1 MKPKK
6 PPPGATLIARLKERR
21 MQREQTGDE
30 TGVAPEAVLDVEAH
44 PADSSAPTGES
55 VNISVREST
64 VTALDLL
71 HRTIS
76 IDDLR
81 PSTDDYQALTD
92 EIRLAGRFAAV
103 GLIAQGLR
111 LARIH
116 NAEIH
121 REHYTSFE
129 DYCRKEHHMSATY
142 AYRLMRM
149 SEMAEKI
156 AVRGIESDEASL
168 PDPFEVMLSL
178 GHRHLMALL
187 PLTPEKAEEY
197 LVNGIP
203 VDDATEGA
211 VARVPIERATEKQIR
226 LALKQTVGDASPGP
240 TQKRAE
246 ALLVKNL
253 GKLVKLLEECGAWLE
268 ESPAEFE
275 LVKMEKGQSLTQLA
289 ARFRTASEKI
299 SLALEE
305 STDLELAEGKSTEV
319 ELTPSNATETDE
331 T

>member
-1 MKPKK
+1 MKQKK

-21 MQREQTGDE
+21 LQREQGNDE
-30 TGVAPEAVLDVEAH
+30 PAVPEAVLDVEAH

-55 VNISVREST
+55 VNISVRESA

-71 HRTIS
+71 HRSSIS
-76 IDDLR
+76 IEDLR

-129 DYCRKEHHMSATY
+129 DYCRKEHNMSATY

-156 AVRGIESDEASL
+156 AVRGIESDENNL

-203 VDDATEGA
+203 VDDTEEGGP
-211 VARVPIERATEKQIR
+211 ARVPIERATEKQIR
-226 LALKQTVGDASPGP
+226 LALKQTSEGSLEHSH
-240 TQKRAE
+240 KRAE
-246 ALLVKNL
+246 VLLVKNL
-253 GKLVKLLEECGAWLE
+253 GKLVKMLEECATWLD

-275 LVKMEKGQSLTQLA
+275 LVRMEKAQPLGELA
-289 ARFRTASEKI
+289 ARFRHASERI
-299 SLALEE
+299 SAALEE
-305 STDLELAEGKSTEV
+305 PSVVEPHEIEG
-319 ELTPSNATETDE
+319 
-331 T
+331 

>member
-1 MKPKK
+1 MKQKK

-21 MQREQTGDE
+21 LQREQGE
-30 TGVAPEAVLDVEAH
+30 EEAVVPESAVLDVEAH
-44 PADSSAPTGES
+44 PADSSATTGENL
-55 VNISVREST
+55 NISVRESSP
-64 VTALDLL
+64 VTAMDLL

-81 PSTDDYQALTD
+81 PSTDDYFALTE

-121 REHYTSFE
+121 REHYGSFE
-129 DYCRKEHHMSATY
+129 DYCRKEHTMSATY

-156 AVRGIESDEASL
+156 AERGLDGVPANL

-187 PLTPEKAEEY
+187 PLSPEKAEEY

-203 VDDATEGA
+203 VEDSAEGA
-211 VARVPIERATEKQIR
+211 TARVPIEKATEKQIR
-226 LALKQTVGDASPGP
+226 MALKQGSGEIETGP
-240 TQKRAE
+240 SQKRAE
-246 ALLVKNL
+246 SVLVKNL
-253 GKLVKLLEECGAWLE
+253 GKLVKMLEECASWLE

-275 LVKMEKGQSLTQLA
+275 LVKMEKGQSLTKLA
-289 ARFRTASEKI
+289 GRFRSASEKI
-299 SLALEE
+299 SSALEE
-305 STDLELAEGKSTEV
+305 SAEDT
-319 ELTPSNATETDE
+319 
-331 T
+331 

>member
-1 MKPKK
+1 MKQKK

-21 MQREQTGDE
+21 LQREQGEDE
-30 TGVAPEAVLDVEAH
+30 VVVPESTVLDVEAH
-44 PADSSAPTGES
+44 PADSSATTGENL
-55 VNISVREST
+55 NISVRESAP
-64 VTALDLL
+64 VTAMDLL

-81 PSTDDYQALTD
+81 PSTDDYFALTE

-121 REHYTSFE
+121 REHYGSFE
-129 DYCRKEHHMSATY
+129 DYCRKEHTMSATY

-156 AVRGIESDEASL
+156 AERGLDGVPANL

-187 PLTPEKAEEY
+187 PLSPEKAEEY

-203 VDDATEGA
+203 VEDSAEGA
-211 VARVPIERATEKQIR
+211 TARVPIEKATEKQIR
-226 LALKQTVGDASPGP
+226 MALKQNSGEIETGP
-240 TQKRAE
+240 SQKRAE
-246 ALLVKNL
+246 SVLVKNL
-253 GKLVKLLEECGAWLE
+253 GKLVKMLEECASWLE

-275 LVKMEKGQSLTQLA
+275 LVKMEKGQSLSELA
-289 ARFRTASEKI
+289 GRFRSASEKI
-299 SLALEE
+299 SSALEE
-305 STDLELAEGKSTEV
+305 STEDM
-319 ELTPSNATETDE
+319 
-331 T
+331 

>member
-1 MKPKK
+1 MKQKK

-21 MQREQTGDE
+21 LQREQGEDE
-30 TGVAPEAVLDVEAH
+30 AVVPESTVLDVEAH
-44 PADSSAPTGES
+44 PADSSATTGENL
-55 VNISVREST
+55 NISVRESAP
-64 VTALDLL
+64 VTAMDLL

-81 PSTDDYQALTD
+81 PSTDDYFALTE

-121 REHYTSFE
+121 REHYGSFE
-129 DYCRKEHHMSATY
+129 DYCRKEHTMSATY

-156 AVRGIESDEASL
+156 AERGLDGVPANL

-187 PLTPEKAEEY
+187 PLSPEKAEEY

-203 VDDATEGA
+203 VEDSAEGA
-211 VARVPIERATEKQIR
+211 TARVPIEKATEKQIR
-226 LALKQTVGDASPGP
+226 MALKQDSGEIETGP
-240 TQKRAE
+240 SQKRAE
-246 ALLVKNL
+246 SVLVKNL
-253 GKLVKLLEECGAWLE
+253 GKLVKMLEECASWLE

-275 LVKMEKGQSLTQLA
+275 LVKMEKGQSLSELA
-289 ARFRTASEKI
+289 GRFRSASEKI
-299 SLALEE
+299 SSALEE
-305 STDLELAEGKSTEV
+305 PTEDL
-319 ELTPSNATETDE
+319 
-331 T
+331 

>member
-1 MKPKK
+1 
-6 PPPGATLIARLKERR
+6 
-21 MQREQTGDE
+21 MQREQGAE
-30 TGVAPEAVLDVEAH
+30 EPAVPESVLDVEAH
-44 PADSSAPTGES
+44 PADSSATTGEN
-55 VNISVREST
+55 VNISVREATPS
-64 VTALDLL
+64 TALDLL

-76 IDDLR
+76 IEDLR
-81 PSTDDYQALTD
+81 PSTDDYHALTE

-121 REHYTSFE
+121 REHYGSFE
-129 DYCRKEHHMSATY
+129 DYCRKEHTMSATY

-156 AVRGIESDEASL
+156 AERGLDGVPANL

-203 VDDATEGA
+203 VEDGTAEGA
-211 VARVPIERATEKQIR
+211 AARVPIEKATEKQIR
-226 LALKQTVGDASPGP
+226 MALKQTSGEVEAGP

-246 ALLVKNL
+246 FLLVKNL
-253 GKLVKLLEECGAWLE
+253 SKLVKMLEECATWLE

-275 LVKMEKGQSLTQLA
+275 LVKMEKGQSLSELA
-289 ARFRTASEKI
+289 ERFRHASEKI
-299 SLALEE
+299 STALEE
-305 STDLELAEGKSTEV
+305 PAEE
-319 ELTPSNATETDE
+319 E
-331 T
+331 

>member
-1 MKPKK
+1 MKQKK

-21 MQREQTGDE
+21 LQREQSPEEPT
-30 TGVAPEAVLDVEAH
+30 APETVLDVEAH
-44 PADSSAPTGES
+44 PPDSSAPTGES
-55 VNISVREST
+55 VRISVAEST
-64 VTALDLL
+64 PTAMDLL

-81 PSTDDYQALTD
+81 PSTDDYHALTE

-121 REHYTSFE
+121 REHYGSFE
-129 DYCRKEHHMSATY
+129 DYCRKEHTMSATY

-156 AVRGIESDEASL
+156 AERGIESLPPNL

-187 PLTPEKAEEY
+187 PLSPEMAEEY

-203 VDDATEGA
+203 VEDTAEGTP
-211 VARVPIERATEKQIR
+211 ARVPIEKATEKQIR
-226 LALKQTVGDASPGP
+226 MALKQTATGDVDTTPV
-240 TQKRAE
+240 QKRAE

-253 GKLVKLLEECGAWLE
+253 SKLIKMLEECAIWLE

-275 LVKMEKGQSLTQLA
+275 LVKIERGQSLSLLA
-289 ARFRTASEKI
+289 SRFREASEKI
-299 SLALEE
+299 ATALED
-305 STDLELAEGKSTEV
+305 S
-319 ELTPSNATETDE
+319 SNEI
-331 T
+331 

>member
-1 MKPKK
+1 MKQKK

-21 MQREQTGDE
+21 LQREQGSEEAT
-30 TGVAPEAVLDVEAH
+30 VPESVLDVEAH
-44 PADSSAPTGES
+44 PADSSAPTGEN
-55 VNISVREST
+55 VNISVKESAG
-64 VTALDLL
+64 TALDLL
-71 HRTIS
+71 HKTIS

-92 EIRLAGRFAAV
+92 EIKLAGRFAAI
-103 GLIAQGLR
+103 GLIAQGMR

-129 DYCRKEHHMSATY
+129 EYCRKEHNMSATY

-156 AVRGIESDEASL
+156 AERPLEESNL

-203 VDDATEGA
+203 VDDAEEGA
-211 VARVPIERATEKQIR
+211 PARVPIERATEKQIR
-226 LALKQTVGDASPGP
+226 LALKQTTTHGDSL
-240 TQKRAE
+240 TDQSQKRAE
-246 ALLVKNL
+246 TLLIRNL
-253 GKLVKLLEECGAWLE
+253 GKLVKMLEECAVWLD

-275 LVKMEKGQSLTQLA
+275 LVKMEKGESLAQLA
-289 ARFRTASEKI
+289 TRFRSASQRI
-299 SLALEE
+299 SEALEE
-305 STDLELAEGKSTEV
+305 QAEVSE
-319 ELTPSNATETDE
+319 ET
-331 T
+331 

>member
-1 MKPKK
+1 MKQKK

-21 MQREQTGDE
+21 LQREQS
-30 TGVAPEAVLDVEAH
+30 PEEESAQPVLDVEAQ
-44 PADSSAPTGES
+44 PPDTSAPTGES
-55 VNISVREST
+55 VNISVRESA

-71 HRTIS
+71 HREIS

-81 PSTDDYQALTD
+81 PSTTDYQALTD

-111 LARIH
+111 LACIH

-121 REHYTSFE
+121 RDHYTSFE
-129 DYCRKEHHMSATY
+129 DYCRKEHNMSATY

-156 AVRGIESDEASL
+156 AGRGIESDESNL

-187 PLTPEKAEEY
+187 PLGPEKAEEY

-203 VDDATEGA
+203 VEDEQAGTP
-211 VARVPIERATEKQIR
+211 ARVPIERATEKQIR
-226 LALKQTVGDASPGP
+226 LALKQTATSESAPAASRP
-240 TQKRAE
+240 RAE
-246 ALLVKNL
+246 VLLVKNL
-253 GKLVKLLEECGAWLE
+253 SKLVGMLEECAGWLE

-275 LVKMEKGQSLTQLA
+275 LAKLDKGQSISDLA
-289 ARFRTASEKI
+289 GRFRTASEKI
-299 SLALEE
+299 SKALEE
-305 STDLELAEGKSTEV
+305 RV
-319 ELTPSNATETDE
+319 EEI
-331 T
+331 

>member
-1 MKPKK
+1 MKQKK

-21 MQREQTGDE
+21 LQREQGDDDTAVRE
-30 TGVAPEAVLDVEAH
+30 PTVLDVEAH
-44 PADSSAPTGES
+44 PADSSATTGEN
-55 VNISVREST
+55 VNISVRESAP
-64 VTALDLL
+64 VTAMDLL

-81 PSTDDYQALTD
+81 PSTDDYFALTE

-121 REHYTSFE
+121 REHYGSFE
-129 DYCRKEHHMSATY
+129 DYCRKEHTMSATY

-156 AVRGIESDEASL
+156 AERGIEGVPANL

-187 PLTPEKAEEY
+187 PLSAEKAEEY

-203 VDDATEGA
+203 VEDSIEGA
-211 VARVPIERATEKQIR
+211 PARVPIEKATEKQIR
-226 LALKQTVGDASPGP
+226 MALKQNSGEVEPGP
-240 TQKRAE
+240 SQKRAE
-246 ALLVKNL
+246 SVLVKNL
-253 GKLVKLLEECGAWLE
+253 GKLVKMLEECASWLE

-275 LVKMEKGQSLTQLA
+275 LVKMEKGQSLAELA
-289 ARFRTASEKI
+289 GRFRSASEKI
-299 SLALEE
+299 SSALEE
-305 STDLELAEGKSTEV
+305 STEDM
-319 ELTPSNATETDE
+319 
-331 T
+331 